1 MLLPQVGHRVRV
13 RLDTGRQYLGETA
26 FNSDCSTEFVL
37 NDAVPTIDLASSTAT
52 LIVFD
57 SGDVSAAFAE
67 LAAAGA
73 DRTAPWRIRICW
85 IQESLSAR
93 FENAFGLTLAA
104 EEKLDEVARSLG
116 GCLHRST
123 TVPDALPLIVG
134 VSPDQWTLFK
144 EDVVLVQFFRTARE
158 VLEHVNRTRATSV
171 SAWTEN
177 MSLAFEVANRLPNVQ
192 NFWMNSV
199 GLLNPKVPFTFADA
213 SDGGTSCLY
222 GTELAQCQAA
232 IYDETADT
240 PSEDLQRR
248 LTSNFRKEYVL
259 CSS

>member
-1 MLLPQVGHRVRV
+1 MIQCVQFRHQVGHRVRV
-13 RLDTGRQYLGETA
+13 RIDAGRQYLGDTA

-37 NDAVPTIDLASSTAT
+37 NNVGQTNETTFASAT
-52 LIVFD
+52 QIIFD

-73 DRTAPWRIRICW
+73 DRTAPWRIRLCW
-85 IQESLSAR
+85 IQESLRDR
-93 FENAFGLTLAA
+93 FEDAFVQASNG
-104 EEKLDEVARSLG
+104 EELDEVARSLG

-123 TVPDALPLIVG
+123 IAPDALPLIVG
-134 VSPDQWTLFK
+134 VSPSQWLGSK
-144 EDVVLVQFFRTARE
+144 DDVVLVQFFRTARE
-158 VLEHVNRTRATSV
+158 VLDHVARSKTISI

-177 MSLAFEVANRLPNVQ
+177 MSLAFEVANRLPDVRNV
-192 NFWMNSV
+192 WMNSV

-232 IYDETADT
+232 IYDGAADI
-240 PSEDLQRR
+240 PSEDLERR
-248 LTSNFRKEYVL
+248 LSSNFRKE
-259 CSS
+259 